1 MRLATLLGVVLL
13 AAGSQ
18 VLAPGAPAMAQDADG
33 RLGIELNKLEP
44 QDSACRTYFV
54 LQNGTDIGFTE
65 LVLDIY
71 IFNGDG
77 IIERRL
83 AMDTR
88 AVMPGKTQVRLF
100 DVRDLTCDAIGRFL
114 INGVL
119 SCSDTEGERSDC
131 AGLLAFSTR
140 TGVELAD

>member
-1 MRLATLLGVVLL
+1 MRLATLLGVV
-13 AAGSQ
+13 
-18 VLAPGAPAMAQDADG
+18 VLAVGMLSGPATAQDPGD
-33 RLGIELNKLEP
+33 RLSIELNKLEP
-44 QDSACRTYFV
+44 QDAACRTYFV
-54 LQNGTDIGFTE
+54 LQNGTEIGITE

-71 IFNGDG
+71 IFNQDG

-88 AVMPGKTQVRLF
+88 AVLPGKTQVRLF

-131 AGLLAFSTR
+131 DGLLAFSTR
-140 TGVELAD
+140 TGVELVD

>member
-1 MRLATLLGVVLL
+1 MRLATLLGVVLI
-13 AAGSQ
+13 AAT
-18 VLAPGAPAMAQDADG
+18 VLCSPATAQEAGRMA
-33 RLGIELNKLEP
+33 IELNKLEP

-54 LQNGTDIGFTE
+54 LQNGTQIAFTE

-71 IFNGDG
+71 IFNRDG

-88 AVMPGKTQVRLF
+88 AVLPGKTQVRLF
-100 DVRDLTCDAIGRFL
+100 DVRDLACDAIGRFL

-131 AGLLAFSTR
+131 AEQLSFSTR

>member
-1 MRLATLLGVVLL
+1 MRLAILLGVVLIV
-13 AAGSQ
+13 AG
-18 VLAPGAPAMAQDADG
+18 LAPLPSVAQDAGD
-33 RLGIELNKLEP
+33 RLSIELNKLEP
-44 QDSACRTYFV
+44 QDNACRTYFV
-54 LQNGTDIGFTE
+54 LQNDTEIGLTE

-71 IFNGDG
+71 IFNRDG

-88 AVMPGKTQVRLF
+88 AIMPGKTQVRLF
-100 DVRDLTCDAIGRFL
+100 DVRDLGCDAIGRFL

-119 SCSDTEGERSDC
+119 SCKDTEGDRSDC
-131 AGLLAFSTR
+131 AGLLSFGSR

>member
-1 MRLATLLGVVLL
+1 MRLAILLGLIL
-13 AAGSQ
+13 ATVGFAPLPSAAQNAG
-18 VLAPGAPAMAQDADG
+18 D
-33 RLGIELNKLEP
+33 RLSIELNKLEP
-44 QDSACRTYFV
+44 QGNACRTYFV
-54 LQNGTDIGFTE
+54 LQNDTEVGITE

-71 IFNGDG
+71 IFNREG

-88 AVMPGKTQVRLF
+88 AILPGKTHVRLF
-100 DVRDLTCDAIGRFL
+100 DVRDLGCDAIGRFL

-119 SCSDTEGERSDC
+119 SCKDTDGERSDC
-131 AGLLAFSTR
+131 AGLLSFGSR

>member
-13 AAGSQ
+13 AVGS
-18 VLAPGAPAMAQDADG
+18 LGAPAEAQDADG

-44 QDSACRTYFV
+44 QDTACRTYFV
-54 LQNGTDIGFTE
+54 LQNGTEIGFTE

-71 IFNGDG
+71 IFNRDG

-119 SCSDTEGERSDC
+119 SCSDTEGDRSDC

>member
-1 MRLATLLGVVLL
+1 MRLATLLGVVLIAVGML
-13 AAGSQ
+13 S
-18 VLAPGAPAMAQDADG
+18 APAPAQEPGRMA
-33 RLGIELNKLEP
+33 IELNKLEP
-44 QDSACRTYFV
+44 QDAACRTYFV
-54 LQNGTDIGFTE
+54 LQNGTEIGFTE

-71 IFNGDG
+71 IFNRDG
-77 IIERRL
+77 VIDRRL

-100 DVRDLTCDAIGRFL
+100 DVRNLACEEIGRFL

-119 SCSDTEGERSDC
+119 SCSDTDGERSDC

-140 TGVELAD
+140 TGVELVD

>member
-13 AAGSQ
+13 AVGP
-18 VLAPGAPAMAQDADG
+18 LALPATAQDGGD

-44 QDSACRTYFV
+44 QDTACRTYFV
-54 LQNGTDIGFTE
+54 LQNGTEIGFTE

-71 IFNGDG
+71 IFNRDG

-100 DVRDLTCDAIGRFL
+100 DVRELGCDAIGRFL

-119 SCSDTEGERSDC
+119 SCSDTEGERNDC
-131 AGLLAFSTR
+131 AGLLSFSTR

>member
-1 MRLATLLGVVLL
+1 MRLAILLGVALMAVGIVPSPSL
-13 AAGSQ
+13 
-18 VLAPGAPAMAQDADG
+18 AQDAGD

-44 QDSACRTYFV
+44 QSSACRTYFV
-54 LQNGTDIGFTE
+54 LQNDTAIGFTE

-71 IFNGDG
+71 IFNRDG

-88 AVMPGKTQVRLF
+88 AVLPGKTQVRLF
-100 DVRDLTCDAIGRFL
+100 DVRDLACDAIGRFL

-119 SCSDTEGERSDC
+119 SCKDTDGERSDC
-131 AGLLAFSTR
+131 AGLLSVSSR